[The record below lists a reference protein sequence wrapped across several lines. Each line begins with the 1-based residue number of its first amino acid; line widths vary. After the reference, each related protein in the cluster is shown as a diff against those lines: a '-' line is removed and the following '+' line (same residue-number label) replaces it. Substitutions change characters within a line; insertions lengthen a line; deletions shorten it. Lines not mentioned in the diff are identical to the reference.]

1 MVEFPKCMADGITP
15 TVEDVFF
22 ARSIVGAVRHG
33 GVWVAPGCGASFTVF
48 HDAEGGGGRLVYAPG
63 SCQRGDVAE
72 FIARTIAA
80 FGAVGYSVFEA
91 GAAAGA
97 AVAAGGGAVGA

>member
-1 MVEFPKCMADGITP
+1 MVEFPKMLADGIAP
-15 TVEDVFF
+15 TAEDVFF

-33 GVWVAPGCGASFTVF
+33 GVWVAPGCGAAFTIY
-48 HDAEGGGGRLVYAPG
+48 HDAAGGGGRLVYAPG
-63 SCQRGDVAE
+63 SCLRGDAAD

-91 GAAAGA
+91 GTGAGAAAAGA
-97 AVAAGGGAVGA
+97 AAGA